1 VHHDTSL
8 PAHVVPSLLIRD
20 HVLPRLEIHLRC
32 IWYASTWMRARVSRH
47 ARANSD
53 ANALMRLTPA
63 CGAHH
68 HAARDMSRVT
78 FVLASHRVIV
88 TARACSESSLP
99 ALCRSSG
106 ACKPRSKRET
116 DAPALALA
124 CAPAPQTDAS
134 RDRAMKRVRKDWHGM
149 QEPVSLRDWSCVN
162 DGEGREACTNLVT
175 CMHVTCIATIVH
187 TNNSCTKHMHSNHC
201 TH

>member
-1 VHHDTSL
+1 MQT
-8 PAHVVPSLLIRD
+8 
-20 HVLPRLEIHLRC
+20 
-32 IWYASTWMRARVSRH
+32 
-47 ARANSD
+47 
-53 ANALMRLTPA
+53 RLTPA

-88 TARACSESSLP
+88 TARACSESSSP

-187 TNNSCTKHMHSNHC
+187 TNNSCTMGSAIIKGEKYFGGFGAGTHSAAYVSSWGIFGRLC
-201 TH
+201 VLTGDALTLAYL